1 MLDVTGRCHCGE
13 VAFTASVDPAQVTI
27 CHCTDCQRLT
37 GSAYRVTVPAPAASF
52 RLVRGTPTTY
62 VKTGDN
68 GNQRRHGFCPT
79 CGTPIYSA
87 ALVDP
92 STYGV
97 RVGTLDQRAS
107 LPPAKQIWC
116 RSALAWTRDLRDVPG
131 VEQL

>member
-13 VAFTASVDPAQVTI
+13 VAFTASVDAARVTI

-52 RLVRGTPTTY
+52 RLLRGTPTTY

-68 GNQRRHGFCPT
+68 GNRRQHGFCPT

-92 STYGV
+92 TTYGL
-97 RVGTLDQRAS
+97 RVGTIDQRAA
-107 LPPAKQIWC
+107 LPPARQIWC
-116 RSALAWTRDLRDVPG
+116 RSALDWSRDLSGLPG
-131 VEQL
+131 VERQ